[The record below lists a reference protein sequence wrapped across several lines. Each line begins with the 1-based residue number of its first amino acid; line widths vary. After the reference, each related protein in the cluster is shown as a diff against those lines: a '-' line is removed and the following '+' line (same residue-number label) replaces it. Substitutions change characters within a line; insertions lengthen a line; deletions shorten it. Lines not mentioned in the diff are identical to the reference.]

1 MTTRETM
8 EIIRESPLWDMLTI
22 GEKIDALLHAVQNVD
37 GLRSKR
43 TEQVDVSDII
53 GEIFNDYQ
61 Y

>member
-1 MTTRETM
+1 M